1 MNKSMIDI
9 LWVIVASG
17 LVFIMQAGFAMVESG
32 LTRSKNSINVAI
44 KNLTDLGVSTV
55 FYWISGFALMFGLSM
70 YGLSGTNRLFF
81 SAGNTWE
88 AVFFIF
94 QVMFCSTSATI
105 VSGAVAERMK
115 FSSYIIST
123 ILLSVIIY
131 PIFGHWVWGGALTGD
146 VSGWLGK
153 LGFVDFA
160 GSTVVHSLGGWVSL
174 ALLLILGPRTGKY
187 SSTGEVRTING
198 SNIPMTVLGVI
209 LLWFGWFGFNGGS
222 TLTMNESVAH
232 IILNTTLSA
241 AAGMIG
247 ALAIGWPILK
257 NPDIGL
263 VLNGALAGLVAIT
276 APCHAVNEINSFII
290 GFIGGGVMFG
300 ATILLDKLRIDDAVG
315 AIPVHLA
322 AGIWGTLAVAIFGDP
337 DLLGTGLG
345 FTKQLAVQSLGIGTC
360 AILAFGVA
368 YIVMF
373 VINKIQPL
381 RVSLEEEYMGL
392 NKAEHGVTTEI
403 HDLFYVLEEQ
413 SKTGDMSLRAPVEPF
428 TEVGQIAG
436 MYNSVMDKLEGST
449 VEKGEYF
456 HILNNV
462 SDGMMLVD
470 KNGVI
475 GHYFSSALSEIL
487 ESNELAGEKLEN
499 IMEAFFP
506 LKIVELYKEFFDIVM
521 DKKIAWRNVERL
533 NPLKEVEANFDDGNG
548 GFKSKYLSFFFKR
561 VLKDDNI
568 DRAMVIIRDITQ
580 QKLLANEVLESREKN
595 QAEMEIFYQ
604 IIQLDPAALSDF
616 LCSVSQD
623 LSHINEILKTQSGSM
638 KESLNEIFRYSHSIK
653 GDSQLLNLN
662 FITEE
667 AQKLEDMASTLMEKE
682 SVVGEDFVGL
692 TLVFSNLKQIVERL
706 TNVSSKWSSFNQEF
720 KGTGEIEDN
729 FLGNS
734 LESMA
739 ERLAERYGKNVRL
752 DLTKFNP
759 GTLSPS
765 YKKSLKDIL
774 VQLVRNSIYHGI
786 EEPNIR
792 QKKKKNIYGTIT
804 ISMNKNDKELLL
816 EYKDDGRGIKVD
828 NLKQKSI
835 ELGLIS
841 EEHAKKMT
849 TAQAYKL
856 IFKQGLTTAVKADT
870 VAGKGVGMPLVYSI
884 VKENQGTIGIRVKED
899 RFVEFIFKF
908 PLVESNKN
916 LAPSCT

>member
-1 MNKSMIDI
+1 MNKSLIDI

-55 FYWISGFALMFGLSM
+55 FYWISGFALMFGLSTH
-70 YGLSGTNRLFF
+70 GLSGINRFFF
-81 SAGNTWE
+81 SADNTWE

-123 ILLSVIIY
+123 ILLSVLIY

-146 VSGWLGK
+146 VNGWLGK
-153 LGFVDFA
+153 LGFIDFA

-187 SSTGEVRTING
+187 SPEGEVRTING

-222 TLTMNESVAH
+222 TLAMNESVAH

-247 ALAIGWPILK
+247 ALAVGWPILK

-276 APCHAVNEINSFII
+276 APCHAVSELDSVII
-290 GFIGGGVMFG
+290 GLAGGAIMFG
-300 ATILLDKLRIDDAVG
+300 AAILLDKLRIDDAVG

-322 AGIWGTLAVAIFGDP
+322 AGIWGTLAVAFFGDP

-345 FTKQLAVQSLGIGTC
+345 FTKQLAIQSLGIIICGV
-360 AILAFGVA
+360 LAFSAA
-368 YIVMF
+368 YLIMLI
-373 VINKIQPL
+373 INRIQPL
-381 RVSLEEEYMGL
+381 RVSLEEEQMGL

-413 SKTGDMSLRAPVEPF
+413 SKTGDMSLRAPIEPF
-428 TEVGQIAG
+428 TEVGQIAE
-436 MYNSVMDKLEGST
+436 MYNNVMEKLEGST

-470 KNGVI
+470 KNGIV
-475 GHYFSSALSEIL
+475 GNYFSSALSEIL
-487 ESNELAGEKLEN
+487 ESNELAGEKLDT
-499 IMEAFFP
+499 IIEAFFP
-506 LKIVELYKEFFDIVM
+506 LKTVELYKEFFDIVI
-521 DKKIAWRNVERL
+521 DQKIAWRNVERL
-533 NPLKEVEANFDDGNG
+533 NPLKEIEANFDDGRG
-548 GFKSKYLSFFFKR
+548 RFKTKYLSFFFKR
-561 VLKDDNI
+561 VLKDNNI
-568 DRAMVIIRDITQ
+568 NRIMVIIRDITQ
-580 QKLLANEVLESREKN
+580 QKLLAEEVLESREKN
-595 QAEMEIFYQ
+595 QAEMEVFYR
-604 IIQLDPAALSDF
+604 IIQIDPSTLSDF
-616 LCSVSQD
+616 LCSISQD
-623 LSHINEILKTQSGSM
+623 LSNINEVLKMRSGTT
-638 KESLNEIFRYSHSIK
+638 KERLNEIFRYSHSIK

-667 AQKLEDMASTLMEKE
+667 AQKLEDEVSSLIERK
-682 SVVGEDFVGL
+682 SVAGEDFVAL
-692 TLVFSNLKQIVERL
+692 TLIYSNIKRIVEKL
-706 TNVSSKWSSFNQEF
+706 INVSNKWSTFTQEF
-720 KGTGEIEDN
+720 KGIGQIEDN

-739 ERLAERYGKNVRL
+739 ERLAARYGKSVRL
-752 DLTKFNP
+752 DLAAFNP
-759 GTLSPS
+759 GDLSPS

-774 VQLVRNSIYHGI
+774 VQLIRNSIYHGI

-792 QKKKKNIYGTIT
+792 QKKGKNIYGTIT
-804 ISMNKNDKELLL
+804 ICMNKSDEGLCL
-816 EYKDDGRGIKVD
+816 EYKDDGRGIDVD
-828 NLKQKSI
+828 RLKQKSI

-841 EEHAKKMT
+841 KDYAKKMT

-884 VKENQGTIGIRVKED
+884 VKEKQGTIGVRVKKNSY
-899 RFVEFIFKF
+899 VEFIFKF
-908 PLVESNKN
+908 PIAKISKKSE
-916 LAPSCT
+916 PSYI